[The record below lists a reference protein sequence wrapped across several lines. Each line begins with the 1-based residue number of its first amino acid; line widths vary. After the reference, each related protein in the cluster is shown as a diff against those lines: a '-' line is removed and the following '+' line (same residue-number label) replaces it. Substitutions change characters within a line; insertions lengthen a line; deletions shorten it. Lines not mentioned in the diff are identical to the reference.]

1 MENKEMLINHDMDL
15 NEVLETLKG
24 MNLPNTMMVN
34 DLIGVLEDVLK
45 QKKYT
50 EFEERLVWNNIRL
63 LEEYLGDDII
73 DYGDE
78 DEDEDE

>member
-34 DLIGVLEDVLK
+34 DLIGVLEDVVK

-63 LEEYLGDDII
+63 LEEYLSMEII
-73 DYGDE
+73 SIE
-78 DEDEDE
+78 P

>member
-1 MENKEMLINHDMDL
+1 MKKVNHDMDL
-15 NEVLETLKG
+15 NEVLETVKG

-34 DLIGVLEDVLK
+34 DFIGELEDVLK

-63 LEEYLGDDII
+63 LEEYLSMEII
-73 DYGDE
+73 SIE
-78 DEDEDE
+78 P